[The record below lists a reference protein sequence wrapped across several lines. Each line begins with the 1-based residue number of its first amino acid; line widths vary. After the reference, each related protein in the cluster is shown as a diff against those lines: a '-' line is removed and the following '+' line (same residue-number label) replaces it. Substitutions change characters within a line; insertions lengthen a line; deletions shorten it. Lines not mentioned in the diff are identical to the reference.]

1 MNLTIEEVKRVIE
14 NQSTRDD
21 YVRTMQLR
29 LAEDWIELYNKL
41 EEVENERGNSSSN

>member
-1 MNLTIEEVKRVIE
+1 MNLTIEEVERVVE

-29 LAEDWIELYNKL
+29 LAEDWLELYNKL
-41 EEVENERGNSSSN
+41 KEVENEQE

>member
-1 MNLTIEEVKRVIE
+1 MNLTIEEIKEVIK

-29 LAEDWIELYNKL
+29 LAEDWLELYNKL
-41 EEVENERGNSSSN
+41 KEVVND

>member
-21 YVRTMQLR
+21 CVRTMQLR

-41 EEVENERGNSSSN
+41 KEVEND